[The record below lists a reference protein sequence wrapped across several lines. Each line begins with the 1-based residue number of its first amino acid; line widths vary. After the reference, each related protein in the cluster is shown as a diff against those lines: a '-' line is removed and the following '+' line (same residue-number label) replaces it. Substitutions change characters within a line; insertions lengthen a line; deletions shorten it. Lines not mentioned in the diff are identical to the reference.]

1 MFPILLGA
9 LFIGLSLGIFGSGG
23 SILTVPVLVYLGGQ
37 DPKVAIAGS
46 LLVVAS
52 ISFVSTLF
60 NLPKRYISWK
70 HVIWLGLP
78 GILGTVAGSSLADLV
93 SGAIQLLVFA
103 VLMLLAVVF
112 MWRNSASLQPENTQP
127 NLPLLI
133 LQGATIGVATG
144 FVGVGG
150 GFLIV
155 PALVLIGHLAFYR
168 AAATSLVIIV
178 INSSIGFIHYQ
189 HLLSQ
194 QALHLNW
201 PVLAILSACGIAG
214 SFVGQKLVP
223 KLPRILL
230 QKSFAIFLLGMAS
243 FVIYQTLPTV
253 IA

>member
-1 MFPILLGA
+1 MFSVVLGA

-23 SILTVPVLVYLGGQ
+23 SILTVPVLVYLAGQ

-52 ISFVSTLF
+52 ISFVASLF
-60 NLPKRYISWK
+60 NLPKRHISWR

-78 GILGTVAGSSLADLV
+78 GIAGTVGGSALASFV
-93 SGAIQLLVFA
+93 SGAVQLLVFA

-112 MWRNSASLQPENTQP
+112 MWRNQSSRQTENRPP

-133 LQGATIGVATG
+133 LQGAIIGVATG

-155 PALVLIGHLAFYR
+155 PALVLMGRLAFHQ

-194 QALHLNW
+194 QSAHLNW
-201 PVLAILSACGIAG
+201 TILGILSGCGIAG
-214 SFVGQKLVP
+214 SLVGQKLVP
-223 KLPRILL
+223 LLPRRLL
-230 QKSFAIFLLGMAS
+230 QKGFALFLLGMAS
-243 FVIYQTLPTV
+243 FVIYQTLPS
-253 IA
+253 IIR